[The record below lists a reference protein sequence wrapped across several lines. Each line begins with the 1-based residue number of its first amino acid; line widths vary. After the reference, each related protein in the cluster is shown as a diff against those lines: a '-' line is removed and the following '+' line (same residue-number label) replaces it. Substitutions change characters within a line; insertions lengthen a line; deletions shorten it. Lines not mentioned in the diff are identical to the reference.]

1 LGLTFRDQVLVVA
14 LMPEQLTG
22 AANFVLSLVHEYK
35 VVRAKPNVI
44 IKTVFFFMEYNSLII
59 LVMMLLVFRLNGN
72 IKTLVFGNIMD
83 SRIYFFCLTETVN
96 TGPAKTLSDNLL

>member
-1 LGLTFRDQVLVVA
+1 
-14 LMPEQLTG
+14 
-22 AANFVLSLVHEYK
+22 
-35 VVRAKPNVI
+35 
-44 IKTVFFFMEYNSLII
+44 MEYNSLII

-96 TGPAKTLSDNLL
+96 TGPAKTSSDHLLKTMRPCNIRIYPFRGLITESLFFWLRLPHQYSA